1 MKRCDVYIMFNAD
14 GGQKKVAKV
23 KGYIFMKSGHWFTA
37 RRRNPEW
44 PSDERYKKW
53 VISDLVTGLV
63 MTSTDSKRA
72 KVPDAIPDSMIEK
85 LLYYY
90 DDRTTSLYR
99 QKSTHDEFREYARQ
113 ISKAMALEDIDNPQ
127 LDCMRESGQLLF
139 HE

>member
-1 MKRCDVYIMFNAD
+1 MKRADVYILINAD
-14 GGQKKVAKV
+14 DGQKVIKV
-23 KGYIFMKSGHWFTA
+23 KGYIFKKGEHWFTA

-44 PSDERYKKW
+44 PSDEQFKKW

-63 MTSTDSKRA
+63 MASTNARLCD
-72 KVPDAIPDSMIEK
+72 VPDTLPEDLINK

-99 QKSTHDEFREYARQ
+99 QKSTHDKFREYARL
-113 ISKAMALEDIDNPQ
+113 ISKAMVLDDLDNPQ

-139 HE
+139 HK